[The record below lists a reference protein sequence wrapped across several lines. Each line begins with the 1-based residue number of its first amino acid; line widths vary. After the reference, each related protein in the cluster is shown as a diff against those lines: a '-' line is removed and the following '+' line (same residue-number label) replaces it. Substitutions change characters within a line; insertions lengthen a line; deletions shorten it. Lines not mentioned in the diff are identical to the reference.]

1 MVRSEIMAG
10 HRFHSFANQRGE
22 NFVKWCVLITSTRA
36 VRYVNHNH
44 HYGRHIDGHDYMWAV
59 SELLDKA
66 QEAIFILVSTLSPRY
81 SCACLRSGLSPS
93 GGACAIAA
101 LFLLFS
107 CTSSVLRLGAGS
119 ALARE
124 IARVSSTSRRGSWC
138 SEAITLNALGGRDL

>member
-101 LFLLFS
+101 LFLLFL
-107 CTSSVLRLGAGS
+107 VLLECCASASARHLRERSLGYPQRQGEDRGVPK
-119 ALARE
+119 L
-124 IARVSSTSRRGSWC
+124 SR
-138 SEAITLNALGGRDL
+138 